1 MKGFYAYPSQP
12 PSISQSVVG
21 ALGRLSPATY
31 DISTWAENDIA
42 GKPLIDSILENI
54 ETSDLLIADITRL
67 NFNVTF
73 EIGYAIAKSKRLLVT
88 RNSSITRDPLIDLVG
103 IFDTLGYK
111 EYANDEELYSIIV
124 NASSNDPLPIN
135 YPLNRRA
142 PVYIVETPRRDQLT
156 TTLVSKIKKARLKYR
171 SFIAIEDTRMAAEDA
186 IKNVAS
192 SFGVA
197 IPLLSKEMEDA
208 EVHNIRAAFVS
219 GLAIGLGLPT
229 LIVQH
234 LKGPIPL
241 DVRDFA
247 TTIKHPDDIV
257 EAVNGFALD
266 VTDKL
271 QSFELEVQ
279 EEPGSLKSLSVG
291 DPKAEDEF
299 ETLEDYFLQTDQYL
313 KAERGEVSLIVGRKG
328 TGKTAIFGHLR
339 NRKRADSLNVVLD
352 LKPEGYQLVKL
363 REQILKRL
371 SQGAKQ
377 HLIVAFWEYIL
388 FLELCNKLMEKDK
401 QRHMT
406 DHRLFKQYNEI
417 RQKYGEFLKYHEAD
431 FSGRLM
437 QASDHVIG
445 EYQKRF
451 GDEQQVDL
459 STSEITNL
467 MYSLDLKQLRD
478 DLSDYFKFKREIF
491 ILFDNLD
498 RGWPEGGLGPDDVMV
513 MRCLIDAT
521 RKLQREMRSLGHEFS
536 CLVFLRNDVYQ
547 LLMRATPDF
556 GKELQA
562 ELD

>member
-21 ALGRLSPATY
+21 ALNRLNRATY

-42 GKPLIDSILENI
+42 GKPLIDPILENI
-54 ETSDLLIADITRL
+54 EASDLLIADITHL

-111 EYANDEELYSIIV
+111 DYANDEELYSIIV

-192 SFGVA
+192 SFG
-197 IPLLSKEMEDA
+197 
-208 EVHNIRAAFVS
+208 
-219 GLAIGLGLPT
+219 
-229 LIVQH
+229 
-234 LKGPIPL
+234 
-241 DVRDFA
+241 
-247 TTIKHPDDIV
+247 DDIV
-257 EAVNGFALD
+257 EAVNDFALD

-388 FLELCNKLMEKDK
+388 FLELCNKVMEKDK

-406 DHRLFKQYNEI
+406 DHRLFKQ
-417 RQKYGEFLKYHEAD
+417 
-431 FSGRLM
+431 S
-437 QASDHVIG
+437 
-445 EYQKRF
+445 
-451 GDEQQVDL
+451 
-459 STSEITNL
+459 
-467 MYSLDLKQLRD
+467 
-478 DLSDYFKFKREIF
+478 
-491 ILFDNLD
+491 
-498 RGWPEGGLGPDDVMV
+498 
-513 MRCLIDAT
+513 MRCA
-521 RKLQREMRSLGHEFS
+521 
-536 CLVFLRNDVYQ
+536 RNT
-547 LLMRATPDF
+547 ASF
-556 GKELQA
+556 
-562 ELD
+562 

>member
-1 MKGFYAYPSQP
+1 MVSPDSQAIACP
-12 PSISQSVVG
+12 LSGRNSTYRPVQISGTGS
-21 ALGRLSPATY
+21 
-31 DISTWAENDIA
+31 
-42 GKPLIDSILENI
+42 
-54 ETSDLLIADITRL
+54 
-67 NFNVTF
+67 NVTF

-363 REQILKRL
+363 REQILKVRPKPFFLSAGAPSFETLSAGGRPTLADWTSGIFSRFISPYPYGRRPAFSPSRYAPRTAPPVRTSNRQVAAAL
-371 SQGAKQ
+371 SQGRA
-377 HLIVAFWEYIL
+377 HPHGGWSLAVS
-388 FLELCNKLMEKDK
+388 
-401 QRHMT
+401 RSHP
-406 DHRLFKQYNEI
+406 H
-417 RQKYGEFLKYHEAD
+417 
-431 FSGRLM
+431 
-437 QASDHVIG
+437 
-445 EYQKRF
+445 
-451 GDEQQVDL
+451 DE
-459 STSEITNL
+459 
-467 MYSLDLKQLRD
+467 
-478 DLSDYFKFKREIF
+478 
-491 ILFDNLD
+491 
-498 RGWPEGGLGPDDVMV
+498 
-513 MRCLIDAT
+513 
-521 RKLQREMRSLGHEFS
+521 
-536 CLVFLRNDVYQ
+536 
-547 LLMRATPDF
+547 
-556 GKELQA
+556 
-562 ELD
+562 